1 MNSFEIPEKDTLKYP
16 TEYYYPDSIIN
27 KNSPSI
33 EDLIK
38 LHNNKDKKYNDY
50 FNEYKNAKYFKMVR
64 DIANRILK
72 SKEDVKSLFVEL
84 ASTTYLDTE
93 EHLYYFAFTEACIL
107 LTRDDVDLKRL
118 DPSEYNRYMK
128 LYNKKM
134 IVKLEG

>member
-16 TEYYYPDSIIN
+16 TEYYYPDSVIN

-72 SKEDVKSLFVEL
+72 NKEDVKSLFVEL

-118 DPSEYNRYMK
+118 DLSEYNRYMK

>member
-16 TEYYYPDSIIN
+16 TEYYYPDSVIN

-118 DPSEYNRYMK
+118 DLSEYNRYMK

>member
-50 FNEYKNAKYFKMVR
+50 FNEYKNAKYSKMVR

-118 DPSEYNRYMK
+118 DLSEYNRYMK

>member
-27 KNSPSI
+27 KNPPSI

-118 DPSEYNRYMK
+118 DLSEYNRYMK

>member
-118 DPSEYNRYMK
+118 DLSEYNRYIK

>member
-118 DPSEYNRYMK
+118 DLSEYNRYMK

>member
-1 MNSFEIPEKDTLKYP
+1 MNSFQIPEKDTLKYP

-118 DPSEYNRYMK
+118 DLSEYNRYMK

>member
-107 LTRDDVDLKRL
+107 LTRDNVDLKRL
-118 DPSEYNRYMK
+118 DLSEYNRYMK

>member
-72 SKEDVKSLFVEL
+72 SKEGVKSLFVEL

-118 DPSEYNRYMK
+118 DLSEYNRYMK

>member
-107 LTRDDVDLKRL
+107 LTRDDVDLKHL
-118 DPSEYNRYMK
+118 DLSEYNRYMK

>member
-38 LHNNKDKKYNDY
+38 HHNNKDKKYNDY

-118 DPSEYNRYMK
+118 DLSEYNRYMK

>member
-27 KNSPSI
+27 QNSPSI

-118 DPSEYNRYMK
+118 DLSEYNRYMK